1 MLAPMVTFSSL
12 PNGEIS
18 PDEIPYL
25 EARARGGFDWIIT
38 GACCVHPGGWAF
50 QGQWQ
55 CSDARY
61 VPSLRSAAEAIHRGG
76 SQAILQI
83 HHGGRQAPSSLC
95 GQPVSASAIPSDRP
109 NAETPRAL
117 TVDEIEEIVEAFV
130 AAARRAEEAGF
141 DGVEIHG
148 ANGYLLQQFVS
159 PHSNR
164 REDAYGSDRCKFSEE
179 VATRVLEALGG
190 RLVVGY
196 RFSPEELETPG
207 IRMPDTLALLDRLA
221 PLGLDYV
228 HASLDRFDR
237 PSLHDDR
244 SAPILRQVSDHLN
257 GQVPLVVA
265 GEVRTWTDCDRALS
279 LGAHSVAIGRMGIL
293 NPDWPIRA
301 RSGQELR
308 TALPREGAQERLTLP
323 KGLADK
329 AAQVP
334 AWFAVEPA

>member
-12 PNGEIS
+12 PSGEIA

-25 EARARGGFDWIIT
+25 EARAQGGFDWIVT
-38 GACCVHPGGWAF
+38 GACCVHPSGWAF

-55 CSDARY
+55 CSDERY
-61 VPSLRSAAEAIHRGG
+61 IPSLRSASEAVHRGG
-76 SQAILQI
+76 SRAILQI

-95 GQPVSASAIPSDRP
+95 SQPVSASAVPSERP
-109 NAETPRAL
+109 DAETPRAL
-117 TVDEIEEIVEAFV
+117 TVDEIAEIVEAF
-130 AAARRAEEAGF
+130 ATAARRAEEAGF

-164 REDAYGSDRCKFSEE
+164 REDAYGSDRCRFSEE
-179 VATRVLEALGG
+179 VAARVLEAVGG

-207 IRMPDTLALLDRLA
+207 IRMPDTFALLDRLA

-237 PSLHDDR
+237 PSLHDNR

-257 GQVPLVVA
+257 GRVPLVVA
-265 GEVRTWTDCDRALS
+265 GEIKTWADRDRALS

-323 KGLADK
+323 RGLAEK
-329 AAQVP
+329 AASVP
-334 AWFAVEPA
+334 AWFAVEPG